1 MLLLVDVHGNVWDC
15 SNKPG
20 LESWLVTNYRAKIV
34 EPVGLVPEEA
44 HEWRLNNN
52 LPCDCEECL
61 TVPEPEVDE
70 ETPEIAESDVDEDT
84 EESE

>member
-1 MLLLVDVHGNVWDC
+1 MLLIKDMHGNVWDC

-20 LESWLVTNYRAKIV
+20 LEAWLISNYGAKMM

-44 HEWRLNNN
+44 HEWRVEND
-52 LPCDCEECL
+52 LPCDCEEC
-61 TVPEPEVDE
+61 VMVEEEASVEPEVDE
-70 ETPEIAESDVDEDT
+70 DD